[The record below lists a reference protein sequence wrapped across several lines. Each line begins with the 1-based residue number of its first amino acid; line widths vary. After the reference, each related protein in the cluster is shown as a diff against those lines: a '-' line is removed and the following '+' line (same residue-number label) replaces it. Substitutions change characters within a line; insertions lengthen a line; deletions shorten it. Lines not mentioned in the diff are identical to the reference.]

1 MFPNRV
7 TTPFFA
13 NYGLHP
19 RFNISLPF
27 DSVNP
32 SAEDQARILGVVH
45 RDLSLELTLA
55 RECYMDQVDRL
66 CSDAPR
72 FVVGYFVWLLRRN
85 IATTHPCLKLDYKKL
100 GPFQIIEKIGSMVV
114 RLELPLH
121 FRIS

>member
-55 RECYMDQVDRL
+55 REQYKEQADRL
-66 CSDAPR
+66 RLDAPR
-72 FVVGYFVWLLRRN
+72 FMVGDLVWLLRHN
-85 IATTHPCLKLDYKKL
+85 IATTRPCPKLDYKKL
-100 GPFQIIEKIGSMVV
+100 GLSESSRKLVPWLSA
-114 RLELPLH
+114 
-121 FRIS
+121 